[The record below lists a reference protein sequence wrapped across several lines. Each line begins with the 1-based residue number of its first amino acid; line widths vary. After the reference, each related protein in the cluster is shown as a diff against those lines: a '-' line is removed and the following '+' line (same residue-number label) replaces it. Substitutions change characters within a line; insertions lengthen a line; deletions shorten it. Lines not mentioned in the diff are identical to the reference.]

1 MGYSAGMRT
10 RLLPQIAI
18 GVAVAVVLHLY
29 HGGWWLDAGQRVLV
43 TVAAVAVIAAFVG
56 GTWRQAVGF
65 GAGVA
70 GGMAAILFVIGPG
83 SIFPI
88 VITIGSMMIAVAVLV
103 GWAVRVAVSALRPKR
118 ILHH

>member
-1 MGYSAGMRT
+1 MMTS
-10 RLLPQIAI
+10 LLPQIAI
-18 GVAVAVVLHLY
+18 GAAIAVVLHLY

-43 TVAAVAVIAAFVG
+43 TLVAVAVITAFVG

-70 GGMAAILFVIGPG
+70 GGMTGILLVIGPG

-88 VITIGSMMIAVAVLV
+88 VIAIGSTMIAVAVLV
-103 GWAVRVAVSALRPKR
+103 GWGVRVMVTWLRPKR